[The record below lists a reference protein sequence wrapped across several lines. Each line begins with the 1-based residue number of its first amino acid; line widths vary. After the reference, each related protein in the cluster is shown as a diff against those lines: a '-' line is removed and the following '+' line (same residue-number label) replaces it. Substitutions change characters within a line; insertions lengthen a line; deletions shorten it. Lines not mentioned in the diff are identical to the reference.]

1 MVDANHASARHLKI
15 KDRILLD
22 VLAKLCSKLLDEQ
35 EASIESSTFGSK
47 FTAMK
52 HCCPYL

>member
-1 MVDANHASARHLKI
+1 MVDANHASAGHLKI